1 MKKTNLLPSIV
12 LGCICLV
19 AALLLSVVNK
29 FTAPIIEKNKNA
41 AASGAFVEVLP
52 GATGKVDLTIDEK
65 YPSTVK
71 AGYKFDNG
79 FVFQIEETGKASGF
93 VIMVGID
100 LEGKVIGAKV
110 ISNQETPSYAANV
123 FADIKAVDNTYNGTT
138 LDTFAPSLVAGATL
152 TSDAYGRAVKAALQ
166 SYVLASG
173 GSVDTRTEEE
183 KFQDACNELL
193 GTTNLN
199 YTKWFATEV
208 ITGID
213 AVYESGE
220 NRIYKIGEK
229 LIGIKADGT
238 VVSADATDAEKAT
251 ATAADTIIKAGAL
264 TEITSQLTDSKFAD
278 ITKASV
284 TASGNYV
291 FELNAEGYKSENVN
305 HFGGNAETSYIKI
318 KVAID
323 SEGKIIDVVTVSHKE
338 TAGIGDK
345 CATDAYYQGW
355 IGAEGSD
362 VVISADRNDFDL
374 EDYTMDLIPSD
385 STDLGVIGGATFTT
399 VAYQEAIELAFTAFE
414 TLTEGGND

>member
-1 MKKTNLLPSIV
+1 MKKSNILPSLV

-41 AASGAFVEVLP
+41 AAIGAFVEVLP
-52 GATGKVDLTIDEK
+52 GATGKEDITLDER
-65 YPSTVK
+65 YPATVK

-79 FVFQIEETGKASGF
+79 FVFQMEETGKASGLI
-93 VIMVGID
+93 IMVGID
-100 LEGKVIGAKV
+100 LEGKVTGAKV

-138 LDTFAPSLVAGATL
+138 LDTFAPALVAGATL

-183 KFQDACNELL
+183 KFQDSCNELL
-193 GTTNLN
+193 GTTDLT

-208 ITGID
+208 ITGVD

-220 NRIYKIGEK
+220 NRVYKIGEK

-238 VVSADATDAEKAT
+238 VVSLDATDDEKAK
-251 ATAADTIIKAGAL
+251 ATAADSIIKAGTL
-264 TEITSQLTDSKFAD
+264 TEITSQLTDSKFAN
-278 ITKASV
+278 ITKVSV

-291 FELNAEGYKSENVN
+291 FEVKAEGYKSESVH

-323 SEGKIIDVVTVSHKE
+323 SEGKIIDVVTVSQKE

-374 EDYTMDLIPSD
+374 EDYEMDLIPSD

-399 VAYQEAIELAFTAFE
+399 VAYQEAIDLAFTAFE

>member
-12 LGCICLV
+12 LGCICLA

-65 YPSTVK
+65 YPANVK

-79 FVFQIEETGKASGF
+79 FVFQMEETGKASGF

-123 FADIKAVDNTYNGTT
+123 FADIKAVDNTYTGAT
-138 LDTFAPSLVAGATL
+138 LDTFEAQLVAGATL
-152 TSDAYGRAVKAALQ
+152 TSDAYGRAIKAALQ

-183 KFQDACNELL
+183 IFQDSCNELL
-193 GTTNLN
+193 GTTNLK

-220 NRIYKIGEK
+220 NKIYKIGEK

-251 ATAADTIIKAGAL
+251 ATAADTIIKAGTL
-264 TEITSQLTDSKFAD
+264 TEITTLPTGVDTSIVKSAH
-278 ITKASV
+278 V

-291 FELNAEGYKSENVN
+291 FELKGEGYAAWEGTPISILVSIS
-305 HFGGNAETSYIKI
+305 A
-318 KVAID
+318 D
-323 SEGKIIDVVTVSHKE
+323 GKIIDVVTTDHAESK
-338 TAGIGDK
+338 GIGDK
-345 CATDAYYQGW
+345 CATDSYYNEWKDAESDDIKITVDKGDIEEYGPNKISDNCTD
-355 IGAEGSD
+355 IGA
-362 VVISADRNDFDL
+362 IA
-374 EDYTMDLIPSD
+374 
-385 STDLGVIGGATFTT
+385 GATFTT
-399 VAYQEAIELAFTAFE
+399 YGYQSAIKAAFTAFE